1 MQSDYLS
8 QEELMYA
15 LEHEGMEVAE
25 RTIRFW
31 ISKGILEQPLRK
43 PFKHADGRKKY
54 FPTRVV
60 GEISDILRL
69 QEEGWK
75 LTQIK
80 KRLREPVKSTTSAGA
95 GAEELA
101 RQLLA
106 DFLSNGEFRDR
117 VKMIDSADPAT
128 PPWRRVRNFL
138 VARLTHFVGRKQ
150 AVRSVTSFML
160 GLSKRDTARL
170 LRLTSGQ
177 RPTLELQGERTERVW
192 AVGEKRALRAV
203 LRGLELPKW
212 KLAAPEPLF
221 SRRLRD
227 ELAVLRQALLGGD
240 DEQLNG
246 CLSRVRALRLEVRAG
261 LDFRLGA
268 DTV

>member
-1 MQSDYLS
+1 
-8 QEELMYA
+8 MYA

-31 ISKGILEQPLRK
+31 ISKGVLEQPLRK
-43 PFKHADGRKKY
+43 PYKHADGRKKY

-60 GEISDILRL
+60 GEIADILRL
-69 QEEGWK
+69 QDEGWK

-80 KRLREPVKSTTSAGA
+80 RRLRNPVKPASPDAA

-101 RQLLA
+101 RRLLA

-128 PPWRRVRNFL
+128 PAWRRVRNFL

-160 GLSKRDTARL
+160 GLSKRDTAKL

-177 RPTLELQGERTERVW
+177 RSEQLTGEEADKIWTAE
-192 AVGEKRALRAV
+192 EKRALRGVVRSLDQPVWDA
-203 LRGLELPKW
+203 PT
-212 KLAAPEPLF
+212 PEPLF
-221 SRRLRD
+221 SRRLRK
-227 ELAVLRQALLGGD
+227 EIASLRAALLGAD
-240 DEQLNG
+240 DARQING
-246 CLSRVRALRLEVRAG
+246 CLLRLRNLHTEVKRG
-261 LDFRLGA
+261 LDFYSPIH
-268 DTV
+268 